1 MPKRV
6 PRQAAVFFEA
16 LAPHAVFFDE
26 HRPRAENGC
35 RGGGRKTSGA
45 GADDANVRSE
55 LVRHQPA
62 ELTGLEVN
70 FGVKSS
76 WLYCRR
82 GANAA
87 DPIMDI
93 PYISLAGQMTLGKSG
108 RGAWRTL
115 ARLAVALTSH
125 EGSRISR
132 ANRAARAMN

>member
-1 MPKRV
+1 MRSFSMSTARAPKTA
-6 PRQAAVFFEA
+6 AAVAAETPP
-16 LAPHAVFFDE
+16 APAPMTQMSGLSSFAIS
-26 HRPRAENGC
+26 RP
-35 RGGGRKTSGA
+35 
-45 GADDANVRSE
+45 
-55 LVRHQPA
+55 

-93 PYISLAGQMTLGKSG
+93 PYISLAGQMTLGKSE

-115 ARLAVALTSH
+115 ARPAVALTSH

-132 ANRAARAMN
+132 ANRAARALN